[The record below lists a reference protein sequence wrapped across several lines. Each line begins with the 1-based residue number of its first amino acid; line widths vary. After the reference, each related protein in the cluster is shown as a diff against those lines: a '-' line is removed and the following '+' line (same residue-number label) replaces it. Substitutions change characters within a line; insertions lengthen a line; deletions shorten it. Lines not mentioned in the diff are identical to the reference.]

1 MVAGAAEMAGVS
13 YRQMQRIVARYRAGG
28 EAALG
33 HRSRGRSSSR
43 RIDTA
48 ERERIVARCRE
59 QYGDCGPTY
68 ARERLLMEGLRAPSV
83 ETLRKW
89 LKAAGMGKDWCR
101 TGRPVHRQWRRRM
114 ECEGESVEKTCSFSA
129 PAMV

>member
-1 MVAGAAEMAGVS
+1 MGKLLVAGAAEMAGVS

-28 EAALG
+28 EEALG

-68 ARERLLMEGLRAPSV
+68 ARERLLNGGASGTLGGDAAEVIEGCWDGQGLVSYGATGASAV
-83 ETLRKW
+83 
-89 LKAAGMGKDWCR
+89 AATDG
-101 TGRPVHRQWRRRM
+101 V
-114 ECEGESVEKTCSFSA
+114 
-129 PAMV
+129 